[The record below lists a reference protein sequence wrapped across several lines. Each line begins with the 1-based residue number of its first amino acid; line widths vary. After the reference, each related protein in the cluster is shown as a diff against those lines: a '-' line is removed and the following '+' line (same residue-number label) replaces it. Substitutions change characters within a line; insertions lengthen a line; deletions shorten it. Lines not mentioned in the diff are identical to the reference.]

1 MELSIVVE
9 SSSRSDLGLSLDL
22 DNVVVFV
29 EASSPAERA
38 GFAVG
43 DQIKCWQDR
52 QLLPGMRLGAVLT
65 PASRHAFTVRR
76 APPRGAKPDDPSM
89 VKWRG
94 RSVEVRA
101 GEAFEFPFEVPAGGC
116 VVRYAYQVHDS
127 LEIPFSL
134 AQGGTRLHAD
144 NGGSCEGEVRVPGG
158 GLCTV
163 LFDNSS
169 LFSFASRVVS
179 YEVVLVPSEH
189 LALQQRRRALHLAAT
204 GALAPLLAA
213 LGDGV
218 GVIDAADEQGRTA
231 LHAAAA
237 GGHAPIVEALL
248 GRGASVDARSVR
260 GATPLLDACAAG
272 ATAAARL
279 LLDSGADAAAVD
291 EDGRG
296 ALHLLARAGGDRA
309 RDAAAAAGVDL
320 LLPNESSVYDAPTAR
335 HAPQALVAQVDRR
348 GDTPLVALA
357 AAGMVGCVTRLLDFG
372 VPPDEARGPAHGRP
386 LHEASA
392 NGHLG
397 AVRLLLGRGASVA
410 VAAPR
415 DAGCALHAAAAGG
428 HAEVLTALLDAL
440 NGGALNNGSG
450 GAGSPLSS
458 ALLSTDAEWRSPLM
472 VAAAGG
478 HGAAVALLVAASAPL
493 EQSDVRGSTALLHAC
508 TAGDPAAVQSLL
520 RAGARPSHRNLRG
533 RDALMCAAVG
543 AHLPL
548 LPLLLEPCRE
558 SVPDAMVHAAAA
570 GHARTALAL
579 AELCPMPIAP
589 PATGM
594 NGKPVTPGGRRD
606 GRSASAQLVHA
617 LWLRCQE
624 ETEAVASTRP
634 PPDAPPAGSADVMVA
649 FGATPAP
656 PTTVTRT
663 LDMDAAATR
672 AAAATATAAAAVGAF
687 GVGAAAAAARPPPPP
702 TAAAARRRTRLRRRR
717 SRTSR
722 RPTCATR
729 RS

>member
-248 GRGASVDARSVR
+248 GRF
-260 GATPLLDACAAG
+260 LLY
-272 ATAAARL
+272 T
-279 LLDSGADAAAVD
+279 SDAAD
-291 EDGRG
+291 E
-296 ALHLLARAGGDRA
+296 HC
-309 RDAAAAAGVDL
+309 GV
-320 LLPNESSVYDAPTAR
+320 
-335 HAPQALVAQVDRR
+335 
-348 GDTPLVALA
+348 
-357 AAGMVGCVTRLLDFG
+357 
-372 VPPDEARGPAHGRP
+372 
-386 LHEASA
+386 
-392 NGHLG
+392 
-397 AVRLLLGRGASVA
+397 
-410 VAAPR
+410 
-415 DAGCALHAAAAGG
+415 
-428 HAEVLTALLDAL
+428 
-440 NGGALNNGSG
+440 
-450 GAGSPLSS
+450 
-458 ALLSTDAEWRSPLM
+458 
-472 VAAAGG
+472 
-478 HGAAVALLVAASAPL
+478 
-493 EQSDVRGSTALLHAC
+493 
-508 TAGDPAAVQSLL
+508 
-520 RAGARPSHRNLRG
+520 
-533 RDALMCAAVG
+533 
-543 AHLPL
+543 
-548 LPLLLEPCRE
+548 
-558 SVPDAMVHAAAA
+558 
-570 GHARTALAL
+570 
-579 AELCPMPIAP
+579 
-589 PATGM
+589 
-594 NGKPVTPGGRRD
+594 
-606 GRSASAQLVHA
+606 
-617 LWLRCQE
+617 
-624 ETEAVASTRP
+624 
-634 PPDAPPAGSADVMVA
+634 
-649 FGATPAP
+649 
-656 PTTVTRT
+656 
-663 LDMDAAATR
+663 
-672 AAAATATAAAAVGAF
+672 
-687 GVGAAAAAARPPPPP
+687 
-702 TAAAARRRTRLRRRR
+702 
-717 SRTSR
+717 
-722 RPTCATR
+722 
-729 RS
+729 

>member
-1 MELSIVVE
+1 
-9 SSSRSDLGLSLDL
+9 
-22 DNVVVFV
+22 
-29 EASSPAERA
+29 
-38 GFAVG
+38 
-43 DQIKCWQDR
+43 
-52 QLLPGMRLGAVLT
+52 
-65 PASRHAFTVRR
+65 
-76 APPRGAKPDDPSM
+76 M

-218 GVIDAADEQGRTA
+218 GVVDAADEQGRTA

-260 GATPLLDACAAG
+260 GATPLSTRAPPAPPPPRGCCSTLAPTRRPSTR
-272 ATAAARL
+272 TAAAP
-279 LLDSGADAAAVD
+279 SICSP
-291 EDGRG
+291 
-296 ALHLLARAGGDRA
+296 ARAAIARA
-309 RDAAAAAGVDL
+309 T
-320 LLPNESSVYDAPTAR
+320 PPPPPSSTCSSPTSHPSTTRRRRA
-335 HAPQALVAQVDRR
+335 APQALVAQVDRR

-357 AAGMVGCVTRLLDFG
+357 AAGMVGCVTDCSTLAYLPMRRAA
-372 VPPDEARGPAHGRP
+372 PHGRP
-386 LHEASA
+386 ARASA

-440 NGGALNNGSG
+440 NGGALGNDSG

-533 RDALMCAAVG
+533 RDSSDVWAVG

-624 ETEAVASTRP
+624 ETEAVASTPAARRAARRLGGCDGRVRR
-634 PPDAPPAGSADVMVA
+634 DA
-649 FGATPAP
+649 AP

-687 GVGAAAAAARPPPPP
+687 GVGAAAACC
-702 TAAAARRRTRLRRRR
+702 AAAASADGGGGSAAADEIASPSISDIASPDLRDQAKLKELIRRELDAESSSDGYDYDDETDDDDDDDDDDE
-717 SRTSR
+717 
-722 RPTCATR
+722 
-729 RS
+729 